1 MNMKHSE
8 QELLLLKSEVIEMW
22 KFVISQI
29 EKSKRALI
37 NDDIELAREIVS
49 REKRVDLYELKI
61 ESDCEN
67 HIALFAPVAIDLRL
81 VLSLLKIT
89 TSLERIG
96 DFAEGIARHVI
107 MEDTLMT
114 NLQIVDDLK
123 IEKMFDLVIGM
134 LTDSFALFN
143 SGKTEV
149 YGKILCK
156 DDDVDIIYKDSFN
169 IMTQFLLNNPLMIR
183 SGLELILVVRKLE
196 RIGDYC
202 SNLVE
207 DVVFYVD
214 AKVLKHKQLPETN
227 TYNSKNSEDHDS
239 EEEHD

>member
-1 MNMKHSE
+1 MIKMNMKHSE
-8 QELLLLKSEVIEMW
+8 QELLLLKEEVIEMW

-29 EKSKRALI
+29 EKSKTALLH
-37 NDDIELAREIVS
+37 DDIELAREVVS

-67 HIALFAPVAIDLRL
+67 HIALYAPVAIDLRL

-89 TSLERIG
+89 SSLERIG

-107 MEDTLMT
+107 SENTLM
-114 NLQIVDDLK
+114 NNHQIMDDLK
-123 IEKMFDLVIGM
+123 VEKMFDLVIGM
-134 LTDSFALFN
+134 LTDTFALFN
-143 SGKTEV
+143 AAKTDV

-156 DDDVDIIYKDSFN
+156 DDDVDEIYKNSFN

-183 SGLELILVVRKLE
+183 CGLEIILVIRKLE

-207 DVVFYVD
+207 VVVFYVD
-214 AKVLKHKQLPETN
+214 AKVLKHRQITL
-227 TYNSKNSEDHDS
+227 S
-239 EEEHD
+239 EENKTDEKE

>member
-8 QELLLLKSEVIEMW
+8 QELVILKEEVIEMW
-22 KFVISQI
+22 KFVIAQI
-29 EKSKRALI
+29 EKSKKALL
-37 NDDIELAREIVS
+37 NDDIELAREIVC

-67 HIALFAPVAIDLRL
+67 HIALYAPVAIDLRL

-89 TSLERIG
+89 SSLERIG
-96 DFAEGIARHVI
+96 DFAEGIARNVI
-107 MEDTLMT
+107 SEHTLMN
-114 NLQIVDDLK
+114 NLQIIEDLK
-123 IEKMFDLVIGM
+123 VEKMFDLVIGM
-134 LTDSFALFN
+134 LTDAFALFN
-143 SGKTEV
+143 AAKTDV

-156 DDDVDIIYKDSFN
+156 DDDVDAIYKDSFN
-169 IMTQFLLNNPLMIR
+169 ILTQYLLNNPLMIR
-183 SGLELILVVRKLE
+183 SGLEMILMVRKLE

-214 AKVLKHKQLPETN
+214 AKVLKHKPLSNEQH
-227 TYNSKNSEDHDS
+227 YNQSFSEDLRHD
-239 EEEHD
+239 ED

>member
-8 QELLLLKSEVIEMW
+8 QELVMLKEEVIEMW
-22 KFVISQI
+22 KFVIAQI
-29 EKSKRALI
+29 EKSKKALL

-49 REKRVDLYELKI
+49 SEKRVDLYELKI

-67 HIALFAPVAIDLRL
+67 HIALYAPVAIDLRL

-89 TSLERIG
+89 SSLERIG
-96 DFAEGIARHVI
+96 DFAEGIARNVISEHTLMNNLQI
-107 MEDTLMT
+107 MED
-114 NLQIVDDLK
+114 LK
-123 IEKMFDLVIGM
+123 VEKMFDLVIGM
-134 LTDSFALFN
+134 LTDTFALFN
-143 SGKTEV
+143 AAKTDV

-156 DDDVDIIYKDSFN
+156 DDDVDAIYKDSFN
-169 IMTQFLLNNPLMIR
+169 ILTQYLLNNPLMIR
-183 SGLELILVVRKLE
+183 SGLEMILIVRKLE

-214 AKVLKHKQLPETN
+214 AKVLKHKPVNHETYSQHN
-227 TYNSKNSEDHDS
+227 KSNNLSDDLV
-239 EEEHD
+239 